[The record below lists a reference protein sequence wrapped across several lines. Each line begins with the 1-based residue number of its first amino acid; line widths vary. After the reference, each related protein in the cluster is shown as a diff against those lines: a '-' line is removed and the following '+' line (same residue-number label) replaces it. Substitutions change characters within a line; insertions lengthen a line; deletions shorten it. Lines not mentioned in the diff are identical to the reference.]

1 MLKREMIH
9 RRLSANLDSRKQLSR
24 KVFAIYEIEPRC
36 FDGDCHHDRWHRIR
50 RRMDHNVL
58 VSKRS
63 TQLLLFDVETS
74 FVESLI

>member
-1 MLKREMIH
+1 MVKREMID
-9 RRLSANLDSRKQLSR
+9 RRLSANLASRKQLSS

-36 FDGDCHHDRWHRIR
+36 FNGDCHHDRWYRIR
-50 RRMDHNVL
+50 RWMDRNVL

-63 TQLLLFDVETS
+63 TQLLLFHVETS